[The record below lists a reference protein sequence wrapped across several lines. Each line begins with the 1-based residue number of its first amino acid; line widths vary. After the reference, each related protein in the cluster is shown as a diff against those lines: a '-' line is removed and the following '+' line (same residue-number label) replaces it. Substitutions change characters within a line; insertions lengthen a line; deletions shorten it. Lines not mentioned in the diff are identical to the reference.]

1 MSGEIITRIFL
12 FLLIVCSTMAQDC
25 SDPCDCPS
33 DLPPCPFGTSL
44 VLDGCGCC
52 KVCARQ
58 AGEPC
63 TFLEPCDHHKGL
75 YCDYAVLSDTEHG
88 ICMAQEG
95 QTCDLG
101 GVIYRSGETFQPSCK
116 HQCVCMNGEIG
127 CVPTCASDVWLPSP
141 DCPYPRRI
149 QIPGKCCEEWVCDQ
163 SPQDNPYQSAMA
175 GSEIHPL
182 VSSSPLSVYREVS
195 AHGPVPAESPR
206 ENCIVQTTKWDECSA
221 TCGMGVSS
229 RVTNDN
235 ERCQLERQ
243 TRICMIRPCHVEQE
257 KDIKRG
263 KKCVR
268 TPKSLRG
275 MRFQL
280 SGCSSSRIY
289 KPKFCGVCTD
299 GRCCTPH
306 TTVTAEVE
314 FHCPE
319 GDTFRRKMM
328 FIKTCSC
335 HHDCPRDND
344 IFLASHTRRMIGDYD
359 NDM

>member
-1 MSGEIITRIFL
+1 MAGTVFTRSCIVL
-12 FLLIVCSTMAQDC
+12 CLLIHMAMCQECSQ
-25 SDPCDCPS
+25 PCDCPAES
-33 DLPPCPFGTSL
+33 PLCPVGTSL
-44 VLDGCGCC
+44 VLDGCSCC

-63 TFLEPCDHHKGL
+63 SFLEPCDHHKDL
-75 YCDYAVLSDTEHG
+75 YCDYGVLSDTETG

-127 CVPTCASDVWLPSP
+127 CVPTCANNIRLPSP
-141 DCPYPRRI
+141 DCPYPRRV

-163 SPQDNPYQSAMA
+163 IPQEDTFQSAMA
-175 GSEIHPL
+175 A
-182 VSSSPLSVYREVS
+182 YREITDQGVQSES
-195 AHGPVPAESPR
+195 AR
-206 ENCIVQTTKWDECSA
+206 DNCIVQTTEWSECSA

-235 ERCQLERQ
+235 EQCQLERQ
-243 TRICMIRPCHVEQE
+243 TRMCMIRPCHAELE

-268 TPKSLRG
+268 TPKSQRG
-275 MRFQL
+275 MRFEL
-280 SGCSSSRIY
+280 SGCHSIRLY

-306 TTVTAEVE
+306 ATVTAEVE
-314 FHCPE
+314 FRCPE
-319 GDTFRRKMM
+319 GDTFRKRMM

-335 HHDCPRDND
+335 HHDCPREND
-344 IFLASHTRRMIGDYD
+344 IFLASNSRRMIGDYD

>member
-1 MSGEIITRIFL
+1 MAMCQE
-12 FLLIVCSTMAQDC
+12 CSQ
-25 SDPCDCPS
+25 PCDCPAES
-33 DLPPCPFGTSL
+33 PLCPVGTSL
-44 VLDGCGCC
+44 VLDGCSCC

-63 TFLEPCDHHKGL
+63 SFLEPCDHHKDL
-75 YCDYAVLSDTEHG
+75 YCDYGVLSDTETG

-127 CVPTCASDVWLPSP
+127 CVPTCANNIRLPTP
-141 DCPYPRRI
+141 DCPYPRRV

-163 SPQDNPYQSAMA
+163 IPQEDTFQSAMA
-175 GSEIHPL
+175 GRSIA
-182 VSSSPLSVYREVS
+182 YREITDQGVQSES
-195 AHGPVPAESPR
+195 AR
-206 ENCIVQTTKWDECSA
+206 DNCIVQTTEWSECSA
-221 TCGMGVSS
+221 ICGMGVSS

-235 ERCQLERQ
+235 EQCQLERQ
-243 TRICMIRPCHVEQE
+243 TRMCMIRPCHAELE

-268 TPKSLRG
+268 TPKSQRG
-275 MRFQL
+275 MRFEL
-280 SGCSSSRIY
+280 SGCHSIRLY

-306 TTVTAEVE
+306 ATVTAEVE
-314 FHCPE
+314 FRCPE
-319 GDTFRRKMM
+319 GDTFRKRMM

-335 HHDCPRDND
+335 HHDCPREND
-344 IFLASHTRRMIGDYD
+344 IFLASNSRRMIGDYD

>member
-1 MSGEIITRIFL
+1 MAGTVFTRSCIVL
-12 FLLIVCSTMAQDC
+12 CLLIHMAMCQECSQ
-25 SDPCDCPS
+25 PCDCPAES
-33 DLPPCPFGTSL
+33 PLCPVGTSL
-44 VLDGCGCC
+44 VLDGCSCC

-63 TFLEPCDHHKGL
+63 SFLEPCDHHKDL
-75 YCDYAVLSDTEHG
+75 YCDYGVLSDTETG

-127 CVPTCASDVWLPSP
+127 CVPTCANNIRLPSP
-141 DCPYPRRI
+141 DCPYPRRV

-163 SPQDNPYQSAMA
+163 IPQEDTFQSAMA
-175 GSEIHPL
+175 GRSIA
-182 VSSSPLSVYREVS
+182 YREITDQGVQSES
-195 AHGPVPAESPR
+195 AR
-206 ENCIVQTTKWDECSA
+206 DNCIVQTTEWSECSA

-235 ERCQLERQ
+235 EQCQLERQ
-243 TRICMIRPCHVEQE
+243 TRMCMIRPCHAELE

-268 TPKSLRG
+268 TPKSQRG
-275 MRFQL
+275 MRFEL
-280 SGCSSSRIY
+280 SGCHSIRLY

-306 TTVTAEVE
+306 ATVTAEVE
-314 FHCPE
+314 FRCPE
-319 GDTFRRKMM
+319 GDTFRKRMM

-335 HHDCPRDND
+335 HHDCPREND
-344 IFLASHTRRMIGDYD
+344 IFLASNSRRMIGDYD

>member
-1 MSGEIITRIFL
+1 MAGTVFIRSCIIL
-12 FLLIVCSTMAQDC
+12 CLLIHTAMCQECSQ
-25 SDPCDCPS
+25 PCDCPAES
-33 DLPPCPFGTSL
+33 PLCPVGTSL
-44 VLDGCGCC
+44 VLDGCSCC

-63 TFLEPCDHHKGL
+63 SFLEPCDHHKDL
-75 YCDYAVLSDTEHG
+75 YCDYGVLSDTETG

-127 CVPTCASDVWLPSP
+127 CVPTCASNIRLPSP
-141 DCPYPRRI
+141 DCPYPRRV

-163 SPQDNPYQSAMA
+163 IPQEDTFQSAMA
-175 GSEIHPL
+175 GRSIA
-182 VSSSPLSVYREVS
+182 YREITDQSVQPES
-195 AHGPVPAESPR
+195 AR
-206 ENCIVQTTKWDECSA
+206 DNCIVQTTEWSECSA
-221 TCGMGVSS
+221 TCGMGLSS

-235 ERCQLERQ
+235 EQCQLERQ
-243 TRICMIRPCHVEQE
+243 TRMCMIRPCHAELE

-268 TPKSLRG
+268 TPKSQRA
-275 MRFQL
+275 MRFEL
-280 SGCSSSRIY
+280 SGCQSVRLY

-306 TTVTAEVE
+306 ATATVEVE
-314 FHCPE
+314 FRCSE
-319 GDTFRRKMM
+319 GDTFRKRMM

-335 HHDCPRDND
+335 HHDCPREND
-344 IFLASHTRRMIGDYD
+344 IFLASHSRRMIGDYD

>member
-1 MSGEIITRIFL
+1 MAGTGFTGSCVAL
-12 FLLIVCSTMAQDC
+12 CLLIHMVMCQECSQ
-25 SDPCDCPS
+25 PCDCPAEGP
-33 DLPPCPFGTSL
+33 LCPVGTSL

-63 TFLEPCDHHKGL
+63 SFLEPCDHHKDL
-75 YCDYAVLSDTEHG
+75 YCDYGVLSDTETG

-127 CVPTCASDVWLPSP
+127 CVPTCASNIRLPSP
-141 DCPYPRRI
+141 DCPYPRRV

-163 SPQDNPYQSAMA
+163 IPQEDTFQSAMA
-175 GSEIHPL
+175 GRSIAFREITDQGVQSE
-182 VSSSPLSVYREVS
+182 S
-195 AHGPVPAESPR
+195 AR
-206 ENCIVQTTKWDECSA
+206 DNCIVQTTEWSECSA

-235 ERCQLERQ
+235 EQCQLERQ
-243 TRICMIRPCHVEQE
+243 TRMCMIRPCHAELE

-268 TPKSLRG
+268 TPKSQRG
-275 MRFQL
+275 MRFEL
-280 SGCSSSRIY
+280 SGCQSIRLY

-306 TTVTAEVE
+306 ATVTAEVE
-314 FHCPE
+314 FRCPE
-319 GDTFRRKMM
+319 GDAFRKRMM

-335 HHDCPRDND
+335 HHDCPREND
-344 IFLASHTRRMIGDYD
+344 IFLASHSRRMIGDYD